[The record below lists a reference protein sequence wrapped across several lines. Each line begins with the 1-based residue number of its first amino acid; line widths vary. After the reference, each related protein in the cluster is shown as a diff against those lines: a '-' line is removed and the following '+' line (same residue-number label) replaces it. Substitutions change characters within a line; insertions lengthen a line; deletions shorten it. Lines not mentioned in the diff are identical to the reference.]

1 MATARILVVE
11 DEGIV
16 ALDIKHRL
24 EGLGYAVPAIAFAGE
39 EAINTAAEIHPDL
52 VLMDIQLKGK
62 MDGVEAAEQ
71 IRARFDIPVI
81 YLTAYADEKTLQR
94 AKITEPFG
102 YILKPFEEQELSINI
117 EVALYK
123 HQMERRLRDSETRL
137 RTTFES
143 ALDGMF
149 VTDRQGRYVD
159 VNPAGCQMFGYT
171 QEEILSSDVGL
182 LLFPEDVAGALA
194 EAHRHWRED
203 AFIPAG
209 RMRRKDGSEVWVEMT
224 FAPFRVSEKEL
235 ALAVKRDITARKR
248 AEEALQKIHA
258 ELERR
263 VAERTAELSRVNVE
277 LRLEITE
284 RERAEAA
291 LQKLYEELEQRI
303 AERTRE
309 LATLYDV
316 TAVASESLDL
326 KVILEHS
333 LRRVQETLPCR
344 AGAIHLLDQVE
355 KVLHLAVQQGIPPDL
370 VAQLDPLP
378 VDSGP
383 VSYMLEQGEPVVIAD
398 LATDPRAPRLAGA
411 GSFQVY
417 IGAPMRARGR
427 ALGVLSIFGAA
438 DQQFSTEDVA
448 LLASV
453 ADHVGVAV
461 ENAQLRQQAE
471 QAATLEERERLAREL
486 HDSVT
491 QSLFSLTLFAE
502 AARGLAESGR
512 LDQIKQPLSDIGTT
526 TRQALKDM
534 RLLLYELRPAALEE
548 EGLVGALRRRL
559 DAVEK
564 RAGVEGRV
572 LTDTWLELPTAVED
586 ELYHIAQEAL
596 NNALQHAGATSVTVH
611 LHTEG
616 EYVILEISDNGVG
629 FDLDV
634 ARNHGGMGLTNM
646 RKRAE
651 KLGGTLT
658 IFTQP
663 GQGTRVQVKLP
674 IADCRLPTDD

>member
-1 MATARILVVE
+1 MATAKILVVE

-52 VLMDIQLKGK
+52 VLMDIQLKGQ

-71 IRARFDIPVI
+71 LRARFDIPVI

-182 LLFPEDVAGALA
+182 LLFPEDAAGALA
-194 EAHRHWRED
+194 EVHRHWRED

-224 FAPFRVSEKEL
+224 FAPFKVSEKEL

-248 AEEALQKIHA
+248 AEEALQKIHD

-291 LQKLYEELEQRI
+291 LQKLYAELEQRI

-344 AGAIHLLDQVE
+344 AGAIHLLDQGE

-383 VSYMLEQGEPVVIAD
+383 VSCMLEQGEPVVIAD
-398 LATDPRAPRLAGA
+398 LATDPRTPRLAGA

-502 AARGLAESGR
+502 TARALAESGR
-512 LDQIKQPLSDIGTT
+512 LDQIEQPLSDIGTT

-586 ELYHIAQEAL
+586 GLYHIAQEAL

-616 EYVILEISDNGVG
+616 EYVILEVVDNGVG
-629 FDLDV
+629 FDPDV
-634 ARNHGGMGLTNM
+634 VRNHGGMGLTNM
-646 RKRAE
+646 RERAE

-658 IFTQP
+658 IFAQP
-663 GQGTRVQVKLP
+663 GQGTRVQVQVKVKLP
-674 IADCRLPTDD
+674 IDD